1 MKRYIIEQLSKEGG
15 LVTIMFTNGK
25 SHSFSQVTTE
35 LADCSDLIELKLS
48 DAQYIVLVNLDQIS
62 YVSRRS

>member
-25 SHSFSQVTTE
+25 SHSFSQVTNE
-35 LADCSDLIELKLS
+35 LADYSDLLELKS
-48 DAQYIVLVNLDQIS
+48 EDARYIVLANLDQVT
-62 YVSRRS
+62 YVSHKD